1 MLEGWGHPFEK
12 QNRSFGAERSGL
24 VLGPASCVA
33 YGISV
38 EYSKYGGSGMRVF
51 KSTEVAKRFGAISQ
65 IVQSE
70 PVCVESHGRPQMVML
85 SPAEYERLRRQD
97 RRVYATSELPASLR
111 AAIAAARPSAEAATF
126 NDEA

>member
-1 MLEGWGHPFEK
+1 
-12 QNRSFGAERSGL
+12 
-24 VLGPASCVA
+24 
-33 YGISV
+33 
-38 EYSKYGGSGMRVF
+38 MRVF

-97 RRVYATSELPASLR
+97 RRVYATRELPASLR
-111 AAIAAARPSAEAATF
+111 AAIAAARPSAEAASF